1 MSSTSAKITMI
12 CMLTGV
18 ALTGCATK
26 TLITK
31 DSKTYTRT
39 ERVMLVEDNVVA
51 FGRPAQ
57 ASANLPKDSIVIA
70 GQKNS
75 YILTQGG
82 TQFVSLINKLD
93 PKNIQITR
101 ELNFYSE
108 KNDGNFSGT
117 LPLSYVK
124 LKEDLSKKD

>member
-1 MSSTSAKITMI
+1 MSYFHIFCSFLNLKFKILGVNGCLQHQQKITMI
-12 CMLTGV
+12 CMLSGV

-70 GQKNS
+70 GQKTVIS
-75 YILTQGG
+75 
-82 TQFVSLINKLD
+82 
-93 PKNIQITR
+93 
-101 ELNFYSE
+101 
-108 KNDGNFSGT
+108 
-117 LPLSYVK
+117 
-124 LKEDLSKKD
+124 

>member
-1 MSSTSAKITMI
+1 MLSTSAKITMI

-18 ALTGCATK
+18 TLTGCATK

-70 GQKNS
+70 GQKNT

-82 TQFVSLINKLD
+82 TQFVTLINKLD
-93 PKNIQITR
+93 PKNIQIT
-101 ELNFYSE
+101 
-108 KNDGNFSGT
+108 
-117 LPLSYVK
+117 
-124 LKEDLSKKD
+124 